1 MLSRTPSWGEFL
13 TCKTHNVII
22 TCLMTYKVEIEETLA
37 RVIEVEAASEAEAI
51 EQVDKEYRNVEIVL
65 DSDDYVGYTVRAV

>member
-1 MLSRTPSWGEFL
+1 
-13 TCKTHNVII
+13 
-22 TCLMTYKVEIEETLA
+22 MTYKVEIEETLA

-51 EQVDKEYRNVEIVL
+51 EQVDKKYRNVEIVL